1 MITHR
6 ALLSSLPIVFYMYN
20 CNHRQKRRRRSN
32 DRTSRSCTCSSCWG
46 SKSEGMRC
54 SIYTWIWASWIQF
67 TQGRVRKGKN
77 GWGEIYSPWSIVAY
91 YSTQLKKPLSHA
103 KSMFCIT
110 YGKRNVGH
118 PSINWLI
125 TFGVLLSHVKSMF
138 RISCIIVCNKSRW
151 EFHNAFWRIKI

>member
-1 MITHR
+1 MFYVQLQSQTQKKKKKEAAMTEPREVARAVPVEEANLKAWGALSTHEYGH
-6 ALLSSLPIVFYMYN
+6 PGYN
-20 CNHRQKRRRRSN
+20 LHK
-32 DRTSRSCTCSSCWG
+32 G
-46 SKSEGMRC
+46 KSEKAKMD
-54 SIYTWIWASWIQF
+54 
-67 TQGRVRKGKN
+67 
-77 GWGEIYSPWSIVAY
+77 GEKFIALGAY

-125 TFGVLLSHVKSMF
+125 TYGVLLSHAKSMF
-138 RISCIIVCNKSRW
+138 RISCIIVCNKSQW